1 MVWWWD
7 IVTTGKTWSFLRK
20 APRSWGNA
28 KQQFQVIH
36 AIQLTPFWNLHVC
49 LCNRFVCGLVQ
60 LKHFVWLVSHKG
72 PSAFWPIIAFVSSL
86 AALGDSV
93 VPVNKLK
100 VTWTVGCTFQFICI
114 ISIYMDINLMNS
126 TWINGYL
133 YSFARGLCC
142 GASSQLTAGKV
153 WWLHVYMSRN
163 HTSVWDF
170 CVAWSLTMA
179 DRKVQTLSRSPTR
192 LVETRYQDTHLFCRF
207 WRKRKLQTKQSST
220 IMCATAIFELLVWD
234 ESSRNISAGIIFY
247 FVGDRAW
254 VDLPLILFKVIF
266 FLSFFLIS
274 DHKSNASIYTP
285 AHWIIGNYNELVQ
298 LAF

>member
-1 MVWWWD
+1 MRSN
-7 IVTTGKTWSFLRK
+7 SFKL
-20 APRSWGNA
+20 
-28 KQQFQVIH
+28 FH
-36 AIQLTPFWNLHVC
+36 AIKLTPFWNLHVC

-72 PSAFWPIIAFVSSL
+72 PSAFGPIIAFVSSL
-86 AALGDSV
+86 TALGNSV

-163 HTSVWDF
+163 DTSVWDF

-192 LVETRYQDTHLFCRF
+192 LVETRYQDTHLLCRF

-220 IMCATAIFELLVWD
+220 IMSVQQLYSNSLGRIKPKYLSWNYFLLCWRQGL
-234 ESSRNISAGIIFY
+234 SRPA
-247 FVGDRAW
+247 
-254 VDLPLILFKVIF
+254 VDSLQSH
-266 FLSFFLIS
+266 FLSLFL
-274 DHKSNASIYTP
+274 SNIWP
-285 AHWIIGNYNELVQ
+285 Q
-298 LAF
+298 K